1 MARIIARPKFCT
13 TPRPASERGLEKI
26 RVFGAARLE
35 YGPGYRQKR
44 VSAIEPNPPTF
55 IQEKSYA

>member
-1 MARIIARPKFCT
+1 M
-13 TPRPASERGLEKI
+13 PRPASERGLEKI